1 MRRLRARENL
11 SRAPGAPRD
20 PALRVLRPVREEL
33 AGRRRASAL
42 RTQARPGAGGEATVE
57 PLKRRD
63 GAPGGE
69 RVSQN
74 AHRAG
79 QTSGANCVHLFALG
93 AERQRAPLGA
103 PSPTPRGK
111 TDDTSG
117 VSASRQRNSMR
128 HRRAEAARRGCHPN
142 SAVAEFGQSNIC
154 EPGPTGSLTSA
165 GMTKETSRGNGFL
178 RRLGRTSEETC

>member
-1 MRRLRARENL
+1 MRRLRARENV

-33 AGRRRASAL
+33 AGRRKVLAL
-42 RTQARPGAGGEATVE
+42 RTQARPGAGGEATAE

-69 RVSQN
+69 RVSQD

-93 AERQRAPLGA
+93 AEGKERLSALHPLA
-103 PSPTPRGK
+103 CERGK
-111 TDDTSG
+111 IDDASG
-117 VSASRQRNSMR
+117 ARAAGTYRRVRTQRS
-128 HRRAEAARRGCHPN
+128 
-142 SAVAEFGQSNIC
+142 
-154 EPGPTGSLTSA
+154 
-165 GMTKETSRGNGFL
+165 
-178 RRLGRTSEETC
+178 TSEEVMRCRSGTRQGARCLTSECGCRCRASPARFREHSHRSSPDYSRSAVRR